1 MSPPSSTAEAVPR
14 PGGARA
20 RARRSWPSRVASAPE
35 SGIGA
40 ALLALVVV
48 ASIFADGFLSGD
60 NLLNVGR
67 QVALL
72 GIMAVGMTFV
82 IIAGEIDLSVG
93 SIYAL
98 GSIVCGLLL
107 GDGVAWWLAVLAGVG
122 SGLAIGVI
130 NGVVTARL
138 LIPSFI
144 VTLGT
149 LSVARGLTLI
159 ISDGSPISL
168 DDTMPSV
175 STFGLLGSGKFLGLI
190 PMQLLF
196 MLIVFA
202 IGAVLLARTT
212 IGLRTFATGGNEEA
226 SRLAGIDTA
235 RVKIFAFAL
244 TGALAAFAGILGLSF
259 LSYVQGVTGQG
270 LELSVIAAVIIGG
283 TALSGGS
290 GSMGRTLIG
299 VLIIGVLQNFLALM
313 NVSSF
318 WQTLI
323 VGVVIIVAA
332 GLDRWGGRSGESA
345 R

>member
-1 MSPPSSTAEAVPR
+1 MSPPSSTADAAAVPV
-14 PGGARA
+14 
-20 RARRSWPSRVASAPE
+20 RSSLGLRGTASRVASAPE
-35 SGIGA
+35 AGIGG
-40 ALLALVVV
+40 ALIALVIV

-60 NLLNVGR
+60 NLLNIGR

-72 GIMAVGMTFV
+72 GIMAVGMTFI

-93 SIYAL
+93 SVYAL

-107 GDGVAWWLAVLAGVG
+107 GDGVAWWLAVASGVG
-122 SGLAIGVI
+122 AGLLVGLL
-130 NGVVTARL
+130 NGVVTAKL

-149 LSVARGLTLI
+149 LSAARGLSLI
-159 ISDGSPISL
+159 ISGGEPISL
-168 DDTMPSV
+168 DDAQPGV
-175 STFGLLGSGKFLGLI
+175 DTFTLMGSGKLFGVV
-190 PMQLLF
+190 PMQLVF

-202 IGAVLLARTT
+202 IGAFLLARTT
-212 IGLRTFATGGNEEA
+212 IGMRTYATGGNQEA
-226 SRLAGIDTA
+226 TRLAGINTA
-235 RVKIFAFAL
+235 RIKIFAFAL

-270 LELSVIAAVIIGG
+270 LELNVIAAVIIGG

-290 GSMGRTLIG
+290 GSMTRTLIG

-323 VGVVIIVAA
+323 VSVVIIVAA
-332 GLDRWGGRSGESA
+332 GFDRWGGRLRPA
-345 R
+345 TA

>member
-1 MSPPSSTAEAVPR
+1 MSPPSSTADAVER
-14 PGGARA
+14 PAAGGAPQRQA
-20 RARRSWPSRVASAPE
+20 GRTRVNVIPT

-40 ALLALVVV
+40 ALLALVIV

-67 QVALL
+67 QIALL

-82 IIAGEIDLSVG
+82 IVAGEIDLSVG
-93 SIYAL
+93 SVYAL

-107 GDGVAWWLAVLAGVG
+107 GDGQAWWLAVLAGVAAG
-122 SGLAIGVI
+122 TLIGAI
-130 NGVVTARL
+130 NGVVTAKL

-149 LSVARGLTLI
+149 LSVARGLALI
-159 ISDGSPISL
+159 ISDGNPISL
-168 DDTMPSV
+168 DEEAPGVDTF
-175 STFGLLGSGKFLGLI
+175 TLLGSGKLLGLI
-190 PMQLLF
+190 PMQLVF
-196 MLIVFA
+196 MLVVFA
-202 IGAVLLARTT
+202 AGGFLLARTI
-212 IGLRTFATGGNEEA
+212 IGLRTYATGGNEEA
-226 SRLAGIDTA
+226 ARLAGIATA

-244 TGALAAFAGILGLSF
+244 TGALAAFAGVLGLSF

-283 TALSGGS
+283 TALSGGA

-323 VGVVIIVAA
+323 VGLVIIVAA
-332 GLDRWGGRSGESA
+332 GLDRWGGRT
-345 R
+345 

>member
-1 MSPPSSTAEAVPR
+1 VSPPSSTAEAVPSAIASARVAKR
-14 PGGARA
+14 PWTA
-20 RARRSWPSRVASAPE
+20 RVASAPE

-40 ALLALVVV
+40 ALLALIVV
-48 ASIFADGFLSGD
+48 ATIFADGFLSGD

-82 IIAGEIDLSVG
+82 IVAGEIDLSVG
-93 SIYAL
+93 SVYAL

-107 GDGVAWWLAVLAGVG
+107 GDGVVWWLAVLAGVG
-122 SGLAIGVI
+122 AGLAIGVL
-130 NGVVTARL
+130 NGVVTAKL

-149 LSVARGLTLI
+149 LSVARGLALI
-159 ISDGSPISL
+159 ISDGNPISL
-168 DDTMPSV
+168 DDRAPGV
-175 STFGLLGSGKFLGLI
+175 ETFSLLGSGKFLGVV
-190 PMQLLF
+190 PMQLMF

-202 IGAVLLARTT
+202 IGAVILARTT
-212 IGLRTFATGGNEEA
+212 TGLRTFATGGNQEA
-226 SRLAGIDTA
+226 ARLAGIDTA

-332 GLDRWGGRSGESA
+332 GFDRWGGSSRDAA